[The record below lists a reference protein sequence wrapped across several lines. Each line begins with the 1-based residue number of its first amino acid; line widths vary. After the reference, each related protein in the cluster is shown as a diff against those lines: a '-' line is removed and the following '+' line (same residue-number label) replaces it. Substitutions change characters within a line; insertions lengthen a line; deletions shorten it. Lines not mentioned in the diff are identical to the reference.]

1 MPRQKYQR
9 NQRNQTQLVK
19 KIVKKELAKEIEFK
33 DYNRASAPNSVTSGG
48 VIEYL
53 TNIAGGTN
61 DSQRIGNEITIKS
74 LDLRY
79 EITAP
84 GGDVTNIVRVIL
96 FRDMSAG
103 PAVTPPVVATTPI
116 GAGVLQSQS
125 DDPTPIVYITN
136 GMQAIQPFLS
146 ENRDRYKILMDR
158 VHTLG
163 DSSNSSLPYRVVGS
177 RYIKKNMKVKY
188 YDNNANSSDRGSF
201 YLMFISDSSAI
212 AHPVYTFNCK
222 FIYTDA

>member
-1 MPRQKYQR
+1 MPVKRTYKKG
-9 NQRNQTQLVK
+9 NQQQMVR
-19 KIVKKELAKEIEFK
+19 KIVRKELAKEIEFK
-33 DYNRASAPNSVTSGG
+33 DYNRASAPNSVTSAG

-53 TNIAGGTN
+53 TNISGGTN
-61 DSQRIGNEITIKS
+61 DSQRIANEITIKS

-79 EITAP
+79 EITAA
-84 GGDVTNIVRVIL
+84 GNDITNIVRVIL

-103 PAVTPPVVATTPI
+103 PAVTPPVVATTPT

-125 DDPTPIVYITN
+125 DDPVPVVYITN
-136 GMQAIQPFLS
+136 GLQAVQPFLS

-158 VHTLG
+158 THVLG
-163 DSSNSSLPYRVVGS
+163 DATNSNLPYRVVAS

-188 YDNNANSSDRGSF
+188 YDSNANSSDKGSL

-212 AHPVYTFNCK
+212 NHPVYVFNCK
-222 FIYTDA
+222 IIYTDA